1 MNARESE
8 RSGQC
13 RARRLEM
20 VILLRLCSS
29 DLGTGRSSGGNSN
42 ALLPSRSVSRSS
54 LSRPAFLRSTGLVAF
69 SMFAS
74 GRSLSRCLRD
84 LRLRHLECALTC
96 LVEPLFLPSSSHDN
110 QYHNTNEEPDTKGW
124 KSIDEWGHRK
134 GVE

>member
-1 MNARESE
+1 MNALESE

-13 RARRLEM
+13 RARRLAM
-20 VILLRLCSS
+20 VLLLRMCSS

-74 GRSLSRCLRD
+74 GRSLRD

-110 QYHNTNEEPDTKGW
+110 QYHNTNEEPDT
-124 KSIDEWGHRK
+124 
-134 GVE
+134 